1 MNATENVLPKKT
13 NYAEDAT
20 MTDHNDPITLWKSI
34 ILYAVVSLFLFFEMA
49 VQVSPGVMSTQLM
62 RDLNVSAFGLGIM
75 SGFYF
80 YSYTIM
86 QIPSGILLDKYSPR
100 IIITLSLL
108 TCAFGTLLFATADS
122 IYIGSIARLLMG
134 LGSAFAF
141 VSVLVVTAD
150 LFEAKYFAT
159 ITGITQMLAAFGAM
173 TGQLPIAALQDKI
186 GWRSTML
193 VLAAIGLALALL
205 VFNVLKYKKCKFIVS
220 HLHSGST
227 RTKNNLLQIFTKPQ
241 TWFIALYA
249 CLLWAP
255 MSGFA
260 SLWGVPFLTSADQLT
275 PASSAFICSFMW
287 LGLALCSPLIG
298 ILYEVVE
305 NKKLLFSITALIGA
319 ASFYFILAYSLSEVT
334 LAILLFL
341 AGGSCAGQALSFT
354 LIKENNPAAIK
365 GTAIA
370 FNNMAVVISGA
381 IFQPFIGKLIDYNH
395 VGAVINYTSVDFKRG
410 LAIIFV
416 CYFLAFLIA
425 TTCFRIKRDS

>member
-1 MNATENVLPKKT
+1 MNTNENVLSQQAQDNCDDRYT
-13 NYAEDAT
+13 
-20 MTDHNDPITLWKSI
+20 PISLCKSI

-49 VQVSPGVMSTQLM
+49 VQVSPGVMSSQLM

-80 YSYTIM
+80 YSYTLM
-86 QIPSGILLDKYSPR
+86 QIPSGILLDKYNPR

-108 TCAFGTLLFATADS
+108 TCALGTLLFATADG
-122 IYIGSIARLLMG
+122 IYLGSVARLLMG

-173 TGQLPIAALQDKI
+173 TGQLPIAALQAQI

-193 VLAAIGLALALL
+193 VLASIGFLLAIL
-205 VFNVLKYKKCKFIVS
+205 VYNVLKYRKCKFIVS

-227 RTKNNLLQIFTKPQ
+227 PSQHKLSDIFTKPQ

-275 PASSAFICSFMW
+275 PANSAFICSFMW

-298 ILYEVVE
+298 LLYAVVN

-319 ASFYFILAYSLSEVT
+319 VSFYLILSFSMSELN

-354 LIKENNPAAIK
+354 LIRDNNPEGIK

-381 IFQPFIGKLIDYNH
+381 IFQPLIGKLIDYNH
-395 VGAVINYTSVDFKRG
+395 AGAMINYTQADFKRG
-410 LAIIFV
+410 LVVIFI
-416 CYFLAFLIA
+416 CYFVAFLIA
-425 TTCFRIKRDS
+425 TGCFRIRAHQ